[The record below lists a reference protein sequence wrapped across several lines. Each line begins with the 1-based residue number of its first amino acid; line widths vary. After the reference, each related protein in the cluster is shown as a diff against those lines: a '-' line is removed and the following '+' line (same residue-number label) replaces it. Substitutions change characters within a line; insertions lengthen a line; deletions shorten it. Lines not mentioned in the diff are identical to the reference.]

1 MERTH
6 IISINGENKEVP
18 WYIEKRHC
26 DFCNKDFEHN
36 GYERDVKIRVHHK
49 EDNYRQC
56 CSSCFKTQQNN
67 LRDSIGVV
75 FVNYL
80 PTFCDGGTYKY
91 EVFKTI
97 EELIQFLDNK
107 YINSTKAQN
116 ILCCEKNCIIVVCE
130 ENWYV
135 VGYVNRNMCNYL
147 PYWKDKV
154 KHYVE

>member
-56 CSSCFKTQQNN
+56 CGSCFKTQQNN
-67 LRDSIGVV
+67 LRDSIV

-116 ILCCEKNCIIVVCE
+116 ILCCEKDCIIVVCE

-135 VGYVNRNMCNYL
+135 VGYVNRNMCDYL

-154 KHYVE
+154 KH

>member
-49 EDNYRQC
+49 EDKYMQC
-56 CSSCFKTQQNN
+56 CGSCFKTQEYYN
-67 LRDSIGVV
+67 LCDYKGII
-75 FVNYL
+75 FVNDI

-91 EVFKTI
+91 EVFKTV
-97 EELIQFLDNK
+97 EELIQFLNKK
-107 YINSTKAQN
+107 YINSTKAEN
-116 ILCCEKNCIIVVCE
+116 ILCCEKDCIIIVCE

-135 VGYVNRNMCNYL
+135 AGWVNRSMSDYL

-154 KHYVE
+154 KH

>member
-36 GYERDVKIRVHHK
+36 GYERDVKIRIHHK

-56 CSSCFKTQQNN
+56 CGSCFKTQQNN
-67 LRDSIGVV
+67 LHDSIGFV

-91 EVFKTI
+91 EVFKTV
-97 EELIQFLDNK
+97 EELIQFLNNK
-107 YINSTKAQN
+107 YINSTKAKN
-116 ILCCEKNCIIVVCE
+116 ILCCEKDCIIVVCE
-130 ENWYV
+130 ENWHV
-135 VGYVNRNMCNYL
+135 VGYVNRNMCDYL

-154 KHYVE
+154 KH

>member
-36 GYERDVKIRVHHK
+36 SYERDVKIRVHHK
-49 EDNYRQC
+49 KDNYRQC

-116 ILCCEKNCIIVVCE
+116 ILCCEKDCIIVVCE

-135 VGYVNRNMCNYL
+135 VGYVNRNMCDYL

-154 KHYVE
+154 KH